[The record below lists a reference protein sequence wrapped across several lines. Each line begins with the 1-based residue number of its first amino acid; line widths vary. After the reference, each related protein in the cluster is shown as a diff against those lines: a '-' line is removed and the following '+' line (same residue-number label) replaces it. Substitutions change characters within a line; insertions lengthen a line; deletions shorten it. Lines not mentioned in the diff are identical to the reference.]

1 MGILLGTWNLLCRTA
16 LAFMPSL
23 ARPAD
28 DWAAGV
34 LEPAELRLYLRMDPR
49 DRQHC
54 VQVARRLLKLDPA
67 AGRELLAA
75 ALLHDAGKALLPYNA
90 WHRVRVHLEAPA
102 GLPVEPLLEGLQGA
116 RQLREHH
123 ELLGARLLREEGG
136 SEAVAT
142 LIERLAD
149 PGRLQDGRLRLL
161 RMADDAT

>member
-1 MGILLGTWNLLCRTA
+1 MGILSTTWNLLCRTVV
-16 LAFMPSL
+16 AFVPWL

-28 DWAAGV
+28 DWAAGM

-67 AGRELLAA
+67 AGRELVAA
-75 ALLHDAGKALLPYNA
+75 ALLHDAGKSLLPYNA

-102 GLPVEPLLEGLQGA
+102 GLPMEPLQPGLQGA

-123 ELLGARLLREEGG
+123 EALGARLLREEGG
-136 SEAVAT
+136 SDAVAR
-142 LIERLAD
+142 LIEGLAN
-149 PGRLQDGRLRLL
+149 PGGGPDRRLRLL